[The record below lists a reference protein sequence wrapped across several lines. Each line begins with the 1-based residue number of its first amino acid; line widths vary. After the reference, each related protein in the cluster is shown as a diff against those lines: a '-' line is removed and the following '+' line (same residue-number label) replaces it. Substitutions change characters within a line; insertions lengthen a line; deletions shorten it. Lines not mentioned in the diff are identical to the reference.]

1 MIGSWSLYRSEP
13 KMSNRI
19 SFVGLI
25 VVFVILTSQFLWK
38 QIFSSPSSPY
48 QYTIGFIT
56 SDLTKKSDS
65 ISVRFLVG
73 TSWYSLK
80 NALPYEEVDKLLQ
93 SPQRLFVK
101 FDKKDPQKASLLFT
115 PLPNAQYFQAGEI
128 LDSVFTS
135 INKN

>member
-1 MIGSWSLYRSEP
+1 MIGSCSLYLSDP

-25 VVFVILTSQFLWK
+25 VVFVILTGQFLWR
-38 QIFSSPSSPY
+38 QIFVSATLPY

-65 ISVRFLVG
+65 ISVRYLVG

-80 NALPYEEVDKLLQ
+80 NALPYEEVDKLRQ
-93 SPQRLFVK
+93 SSQRLFVK

-135 INKN
+135 RNEN

>member
-1 MIGSWSLYRSEP
+1 
-13 KMSNRI
+13 
-19 SFVGLI
+19 
-25 VVFVILTSQFLWK
+25 
-38 QIFSSPSSPY
+38 
-48 QYTIGFIT
+48 
-56 SDLTKKSDS
+56 
-65 ISVRFLVG
+65 
-73 TSWYSLK
+73 LK

-135 INKN
+135 TNKN